1 MSYPLLVLTEPLPIL
16 ELVLETGDW
25 SWRLVL
31 ETGDWRLETGEL
43 VRETG
48 DWGAGVPQR
57 QCGSALSFGVG
68 GGSVIS
74 PLFHVLR

>member
-16 ELVLETGDW
+16 ELVLEAGDW
-25 SWRLVL
+25 YWRLVL
-31 ETGDWRLETGEL
+31 ETGDWRLDIGEQVL
-43 VRETG
+43 KTG

-57 QCGSALSFGVG
+57 CDSALSFGVG
-68 GGSVIS
+68 GVSLIT